1 MNTTELPSS
10 PVGRIVRPLVP
21 LAIISIGVAFALLSA
36 ATLWAASK
44 SRERAA
50 CYRAALRIDD
60 CPQPGAFE
68 SLIRRLNEVQK
79 KPHNTRIQRPGTGPT
94 ERKDEWHGEDS
105 GSN

>member
-10 PVGRIVRPLVP
+10 PVGRIVRLLVP
-21 LAIISIGVAFALLSA
+21 LAISIGVAFALLSA

-79 KPHNTRIQRPGTGPT
+79 KPHNTHSPT
-94 ERKDEWHGEDS
+94 ESS
-105 GSN
+105 G